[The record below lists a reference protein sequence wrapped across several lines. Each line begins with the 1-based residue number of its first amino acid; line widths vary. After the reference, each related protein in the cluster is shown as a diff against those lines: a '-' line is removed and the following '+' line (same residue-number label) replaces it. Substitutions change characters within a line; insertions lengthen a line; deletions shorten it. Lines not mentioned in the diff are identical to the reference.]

1 MKKTTLVS
9 KEESRMTSIVDALH
23 LQKTYGKIRAVD
35 DVSFEIKEGE
45 IFGLLGPNGAGK
57 TTTIRMLSGL
67 TDLDK
72 GEALVDGCD
81 VVQDPVRA
89 KQRLGVV
96 PESSNLY
103 GELTAFENLVYMAQL
118 YGVPKAQWNPR
129 VEELLKR
136 FGLFER
142 KDDRFQGFSRGMK
155 RRLTIAAALVHQP
168 RIAFLDEPTT
178 GLDIMS
184 ARGLRDT
191 IRKLK
196 QSGVS
201 VLLTT
206 HLIQEAEDLCDRIAV
221 IVKGKILLVDTV
233 DGMKQRVKETEIL
246 ELELEPLS
254 ETLMNALK
262 AAEGVEGMTRS
273 NSRLKLYGKTL
284 MKKLPGIIRLIE
296 SNHVDIAAIRSLN
309 PSLEDAFVK
318 LTSLEA
324 DVMKIDKPQKPLGG
338 G

>member
-1 MKKTTLVS
+1 
-9 KEESRMTSIVDALH
+9 
-23 LQKTYGKIRAVD
+23 
-35 DVSFEIKEGE
+35 
-45 IFGLLGPNGAGK
+45 
-57 TTTIRMLSGL
+57 
-67 TDLDK
+67 
-72 GEALVDGCD
+72 
-81 VVQDPVRA
+81 
-89 KQRLGVV
+89 
-96 PESSNLY
+96 
-103 GELTAFENLVYMAQL
+103 
-118 YGVPKAQWNPR
+118 
-129 VEELLKR
+129 
-136 FGLFER
+136 
-142 KDDRFQGFSRGMK
+142 MK

-246 ELELEPLS
+246 ELELEPLT

-273 NSRLKLYGKTL
+273 DSRLKLYGKTL

-296 SNHVDIAAIRSLN
+296 SNHVDIAAIRSVN

-318 LTSLEA
+318 LTNLEA
-324 DVMKIDKPQKPLGG
+324 DVMKIDKPQKPRGG
-338 G
+338 GL

>member
-1 MKKTTLVS
+1 
-9 KEESRMTSIVDALH
+9 MTAIVEARH

-67 TDLDK
+67 TDPDS
-72 GEALVDGCD
+72 GEARVDGCD
-81 VVQDPVRA
+81 VVKDPVGA
-89 KQRLGVV
+89 KLRLGVV

-103 GELTAFENLVYMAQL
+103 GELTALENLVYMAQL

-129 VEELLKR
+129 AEELLKR
-136 FGLFER
+136 FGLLER
-142 KDDRFQGFSRGMK
+142 KDGRFQGFSRGMK

-168 RIAFLDEPTT
+168 RVVFLDEPST

-191 IRKLK
+191 IRQLK

-201 VLLTT
+201 ILLTT

-221 IVKGKILLVDTV
+221 IVRGKILLVDTV

-254 ETLMNALK
+254 ETLMNVLK
-262 AAEGVEGMTRS
+262 TAEGVEQMTHS

-284 MKKLPGIIRLIE
+284 MKKLPGVIRLIE
-296 SNHVDIAAIRSLN
+296 SSHVDVVNIRSVN

-324 DVMKIDKPQKPLGG
+324 DIMKIDKPQKPPGG
-338 G
+338 GL

>member
-1 MKKTTLVS
+1 MST
-9 KEESRMTSIVDALH
+9 IVEARH

-67 TDLDK
+67 TDPDR
-72 GEALVDGCD
+72 GEARVDGCD
-81 VVQDPVRA
+81 VVQDPVGA

-103 GELTAFENLVYMAQL
+103 GELTALENLIYMAQL
-118 YGVPKAQWNPR
+118 YGVSKAQWNPR
-129 VEELLKR
+129 AEELLKR
-136 FGLFER
+136 FGLYDR
-142 KDDRFQGFSRGMK
+142 KDSRFQGFSRGMK

-168 RIAFLDEPTT
+168 RIVFLDEPTT

-184 ARGLRDT
+184 ARGLRKT
-191 IRKLK
+191 IRELQ

-206 HLIQEAEDLCDRIAV
+206 HLIQEAEDLCEKIAV

-254 ETLMNALK
+254 ELLMNALK
-262 AAEGVEGMTRS
+262 TVEGVEGMTHS
-273 NSRLKLYGKTL
+273 NSRLKLHGKTI
-284 MKKLPGIIRLIE
+284 MKKLPGIIRQIE
-296 SNHVDIAAIRSLN
+296 SHPVNITAIRSVN

-318 LTSLEA
+318 LTGLEA
-324 DVMKIDKPQKPLGG
+324 DIMKIDKPQKPPGG
-338 G
+338 GA

>member
-1 MKKTTLVS
+1 
-9 KEESRMTSIVDALH
+9 MTAIVEARH

-35 DVSFEIKEGE
+35 GVSFEIQAGE

-67 TDLDK
+67 TAPDS
-72 GEALVDGCD
+72 GEARVDGCD
-81 VVQDPVRA
+81 VGQDPVGA

-103 GELTAFENLVYMAQL
+103 GELTALENLVYMAQL
-118 YGVPKAQWNPR
+118 YNVPKPQWNPR
-129 VEELLKR
+129 AEELLKQ
-136 FGLFER
+136 FGLFDR
-142 KDDRFQGFSRGMK
+142 KDGRFQGFSRGMK

-168 RIAFLDEPTT
+168 RIVFLDEPTT

-184 ARGLRDT
+184 ARGLRKT
-191 IRKLK
+191 IRELQK
-196 QSGVS
+196 SGVS

-206 HLIQEAEDLCDRIAV
+206 HLIQEAEDLCERVAV

-233 DGMKQRVKETEIL
+233 EGMKGRVKETEIL

-254 ETLMNALK
+254 EPLMNALK
-262 AAEGVEGMTRS
+262 AADGVESMTR
-273 NSRLKLYGKTL
+273 NDVRLKLYGKSI
-284 MKKLPGIIRLIE
+284 MKYLPEIVRLVE
-296 SNHVDIAAIRSLN
+296 SHQSDVINIRSVN

-318 LTSLEA
+318 LTGLEA
-324 DVMKIDKPQKPLGG
+324 DIMKVDKPQKPFGG
-338 G
+338 DA

>member
-1 MKKTTLVS
+1 
-9 KEESRMTSIVDALH
+9 MTAIVEARH

-35 DVSFEIKEGE
+35 EVSFEIKEGE

-67 TDLDK
+67 TAPDK
-72 GEALVDGCD
+72 GEARVDGCN
-81 VVQDPVRA
+81 VVQDPVGA

-103 GELTAFENLVYMAQL
+103 GELTALENLIYMAQL
-118 YGVPKAQWNPR
+118 YGVPKAQWNGR
-129 VEELLKR
+129 AEELLKQ
-136 FGLFER
+136 FGLYER

-168 RIAFLDEPTT
+168 RIIFLDEPTT
-178 GLDIMS
+178 GMDIMS
-184 ARGLRDT
+184 ARGLRKT
-191 IRKLK
+191 IRELQ

-206 HLIQEAEDLCDRIAV
+206 HQIQEAEDLCERVAV

-233 DGMKQRVKETEIL
+233 EGMKQRVKETEIL

-254 ETLMNALK
+254 EPLMNALK
-262 AAEGVEGMTRS
+262 VAEGVESLTRS
-273 NSRLKLYGKTL
+273 DLRLKFYGKTI
-284 MKKLPGIIRLIE
+284 MKKLPGIVRLIE
-296 SNHVDIAAIRSLN
+296 SHQTDIVNIRSVN

-318 LTSLEA
+318 LTGLEA
-324 DVMKIDKPQKPLGG
+324 DIMKIDKPQKPPGG
-338 G
+338 DA